1 MKRIKEAG
9 LKIPVISLIVLIG
22 VSTHIFFFTD
32 GVAKEKSQ
40 ELEVIHNLDWAIPLG
55 TYEYIQPFR
64 NKPGL
69 FAVREENQIG
79 VAGKTGDIIIPC
91 MYDHIRTDGKEELI
105 SASLQGKNGYLD
117 ERGGVA
123 IPFIYDETFDFCGEY
138 ALVSLEGRYQ
148 VIDASG
154 EIVYENRENY
164 RMYPTEKEGIF
175 SFWKG
180 KSLDE
185 EWADDERK
193 AYKGLIDVI
202 TETILVKPDTYQ
214 GIFHYSEGV
223 WLTSLYPQESVNMPI
238 YVFLDESFDEAFP
251 GKVFHEAQPF
261 SEGFAAVSLVQ
272 GAEDRENMPDAIS
285 VEWGYMDREGRM
297 LESDLDL
304 GNGDSFSNGLAGLY
318 DSKSL
323 FFINTS
329 GDKVFEIRREGNFKF
344 AKEAFQ
350 EGFAPVA
357 TKKSKSSFGYGM
369 LRYSMPRS
377 EGWGYVDKE
386 GSFAVPPI
394 FQDASLVTGGLAV
407 VQYGGNYGVISV
419 GSR

>member
-1 MKRIKEAG
+1 MKRISEAG

-22 VSTHIFFFTD
+22 ISILILFVTD
-32 GVAKEKSQ
+32 SMAEKKSE
-40 ELEVIHNLDWAIPLG
+40 ELEVILELDWAIPLG
-55 TYEYIQPFR
+55 TYEYIEPFR

-69 FAVREENQIG
+69 FAVREDKQIG
-79 VAGKTGDIIIPC
+79 VAGKAGDIIIPC
-91 MYDHIRTDGKEELI
+91 MYDHISTGGEAELI
-105 SASLQGKNGYLD
+105 SASLQDKKGYLD

-123 IPFIYDETFDFCGEY
+123 LPFIFAETFDFCGEY

-148 VIDASG
+148 VIGTSG
-154 EIVYENRENY
+154 EVVYENREGY
-164 RMYPTEKEGIF
+164 QMHPTEKEGLF

-180 KSLDE
+180 ESLHDE
-185 EWADDERK
+185 WNDDVKK
-193 AYKGLIDVI
+193 AYKGLIDV
-202 TETILVKPDTYQ
+202 TTDTILVKPDTYQ
-214 GIFHYSEGV
+214 EIFHYSEGF
-223 WLTSLYPQESVNMPI
+223 WLTSIYPQESVNMPV

-251 GKVFHEAQPF
+251 GKVFHEARPF

-272 GAEDRENMPDAIS
+272 GAADRENMPDAIS
-285 VEWGYMDREGRM
+285 VKWGYMDREGRM

-304 GNGDSFSNGLAGLY
+304 ASGDSFSNGLAGLF
-318 DSKSL
+318 DSKCL

-329 GDKVFEIRREGNFKF
+329 GEKVFEIRREGNFKF

-357 TKKSKSSFGYGM
+357 TKRSGSSFGYGM

-394 FQDASLVTGGLAV
+394 FQDASPVTGGLAA

-419 GSR
+419 ESR